1 MNFSLLLSFVSRQ
14 KKERC
19 NTNVTCMTSP
29 CNLKPRPLHPEIT
42 YTTFFMETI
51 YLCIIIFL
59 FVLAVF
65 DLIVGVSNDAVNFL
79 NSAVGAKAASFK
91 TILFIAGIGIF
102 IGASLSNGMMDIA
115 RHGIYQ
121 PEHFYFAEI
130 MCILLAVMLT
140 DVVLLDVF
148 NSMGMP
154 TSTTVSLVFEL
165 LGGTFALS
173 LIKVNN
179 DATLALGDLINTD
192 KALSVIMAIFVSVAI
207 AFFFGMLVQ
216 WLARIV
222 FTFNYTKNI
231 KYSIGLFGGIAATSI
246 IYFML
251 IKGLKDSSFMTP
263 ENKQWIQDNTL
274 LLIASFFVFFTALM
288 QVLHWLKVN
297 VFKVVVLM
305 GTFALA
311 LAFAGNDLVNF
322 IGVPLAG
329 YSSFIDY
336 TTNGAGASPD
346 SFLMTSLLGP
356 AKTPWYFLIG
366 AGAIMVYAL
375 CTSKKAHNVIKTS
388 VDLSRQDEGEESFGS
403 TPIARTLVRFSMTI
417 ANGLSKVMPES
428 GKRWIET
435 RFQKDEAIIA
445 DGAAFDL
452 VRASI
457 NLVLAGLLIALG
469 TSLKLP
475 LSTTYVPFMVAMG
488 TSLADRAWG
497 RDSAVFRI
505 TGVLSVIGG
514 WFITAGAAFT
524 ICFFVTFVIHFG
536 GTIAIIALIGLA
548 VFMLIRSQVMY
559 KKRKEKEKGN
569 ATIKQLMQSTDN
581 MEILEL
587 LRKHTREELGK
598 ILEFTEDNFERTV
611 TAFLHENLRGLRRA
625 MGSVKFEKQLIKQM
639 KRTGTLAMC
648 RLDNNTVLE
657 KGLYYYQGNDFAS
670 ELVYSV
676 GRLCEPCLEHI
687 DNNFKPLDTI
697 QKGEFADVTEDIVYL
712 LQVCRHKLENNNY
725 NNFEEDIHKANDL
738 NGQLAHLKREE
749 LQRIQSQSGSIKVS
763 MVYLTMIQEAQN
775 IVTYSINLM
784 KVSRKFQAE
793 E

>member
-1 MNFSLLLSFVSRQ
+1 
-14 KKERC
+14 
-19 NTNVTCMTSP
+19 
-29 CNLKPRPLHPEIT
+29 
-42 YTTFFMETI
+42 METI

-102 IGASLSNGMMDIA
+102 IGAALSNGMMDIA

-173 LIKVNN
+173 LIKVHNS
-179 DATLALGDLINTD
+179 DTLGLGDLINTD

-216 WLARIV
+216 WIARVI
-222 FTFNYTKNI
+222 FTFNYKKKM
-231 KYSIGLFGGIAATSI
+231 KYSIALFGGIAATSI

-263 ENKQWIQDNTL
+263 DNKLWIQENTW
-274 LLIASFFVFFTALM
+274 LLIATFFVFFTILM

-329 YSSFIDY
+329 FSSFMDY
-336 TTNGAGASPD
+336 TANGAGNANG
-346 SFLMTSLLGP
+346 FLMTSLLGP

-366 AGAIMVYAL
+366 AGAVMVYAL
-375 CTSKKAHNVIKTS
+375 CTSKKAHAVIKTS
-388 VDLSRQDEGEESFGS
+388 VDLSRQDEGEETFGS
-403 TPIARTLVRFSMTI
+403 TPIARTVVRISMTM
-417 ANGLSKVMPES
+417 ANSISRIMSS
-428 GKRWIET
+428 GTKEWFNS
-435 RFQKDEAIIA
+435 RFRKDEAIIA

-452 VRASI
+452 VRASV

-475 LSTTYVPFMVAMG
+475 LSTTYVTFMVAMG

-497 RDSAVFRI
+497 RDSAVYRI

-524 ICFFVTFVIHFG
+524 ICFFVALVLHFG
-536 GTIAIIALIGLA
+536 GNISIIALIALA
-548 VFMLIRSQVMY
+548 VFILIRSQVMY
-559 KKRKEKEKGN
+559 KKRKAKTQVNE
-569 ATIKQLMQSTDN
+569 TLKQLMQTSN
-581 MEILEL
+581 SEEALQLM
-587 LRKHTREELGK
+587 RKHTREELSK
-598 ILEFTEDNFERTV
+598 VLEYAETNFELTV
-611 TAFLHENLRGLRRA
+611 TSFLHENLRGLRRA
-625 MGSVKFEKQLIKQM
+625 MGSTKFEKQLIKQM
-639 KRTGTLAMC
+639 KRTGTVAMC
-648 RLDNNTVLE
+648 RLDNNTVLD

-670 ELVYSV
+670 ELVYSIS
-676 GRLCEPCLEHI
+676 RLCEPCLEHI
-687 DNNFKPLDTI
+687 DNNFNPLDAI
-697 QKGEFADVTEDIVYL
+697 QKGEFSDATEDITYL
-712 LQVCRHKLENNNY
+712 IQQCRKKLENNEY
-725 NNFEEDIHKANDL
+725 NNLEEEIRRANDL
-738 NGQLAHLKREE
+738 NGQLSLLKRKE
-749 LQRIQSQSGSIKVS
+749 LQRIQSQPGSIRVS
-763 MVYLTMIQEAQN
+763 MVYLTMVQEAQN
-775 IVTYSINLM
+775 VVTYTINLM
-784 KVSRKFQAE
+784 KVSRKFQME
-793 E
+793 NEMP

>member
-1 MNFSLLLSFVSRQ
+1 
-14 KKERC
+14 
-19 NTNVTCMTSP
+19 
-29 CNLKPRPLHPEIT
+29 
-42 YTTFFMETI
+42 METI
-51 YLCIIIFL
+51 YLCIVIFL

-65 DLIVGVSNDAVNFL
+65 DLVVGVSNDAVNFL
-79 NSAVGAKAASFK
+79 QSAVGAKAASFK
-91 TILFIAGIGIF
+91 TILFIAGIGVF
-102 IGASLSNGMMDIA
+102 IGAALSNGMMDIA

-148 NSMGMP
+148 NTMGMP
-154 TSTTVSLVFEL
+154 TSTTVSMVFEL
-165 LGGTFALS
+165 LGGTFALA
-173 LIKVNN
+173 LIKVYGS
-179 DATLALGDLINTD
+179 DTLGLGDLINTD

-207 AFFFGMLVQ
+207 AFFFG
-216 WLARIV
+216 I
-222 FTFNYTKNI
+222 
-231 KYSIGLFGGIAATSI
+231 FGGIAATSI

-263 ENKQWIQDNTL
+263 ENKHWIQDNTAI
-274 LLIASFFVFFTALM
+274 LIGCFFVFFTVLM
-288 QVLHWLKVN
+288 QVLHWCKVN
-297 VFKVVVLM
+297 VFKVVVLL

-329 YSSFIDY
+329 YSSFVDY
-336 TTNGAGASPD
+336 TTNGAAAGPD
-346 SFLMTSLLGP
+346 GFLMTSLLGP
-356 AKTPWYFLIG
+356 AKTPWYFLFG

-417 ANGLSKVMPES
+417 ANGLSRIMPES

-452 VRASI
+452 VRASV

-475 LSTTYVPFMVAMG
+475 LSTTYVTFMVAMG

-587 LRKHTREELGK
+587 LRTHTREELGK

-712 LQVCRHKLENNNY
+712 LQVCRHKLENNDY
-725 NNFEEDIHKANDL
+725 NNFEEDIRKANDL

>member
-1 MNFSLLLSFVSRQ
+1 
-14 KKERC
+14 
-19 NTNVTCMTSP
+19 
-29 CNLKPRPLHPEIT
+29 
-42 YTTFFMETI
+42 METI

-59 FVLAVF
+59 FVLAIF

-173 LIKVNN
+173 LIKVRNS
-179 DATLALGDLINTD
+179 DTLGLGDLINTD

-216 WLARIV
+216 WLARVI
-222 FTFNYTKNI
+222 FTFNYTKKM
-231 KYSIGLFGGIAATSI
+231 KYSIALFGGVAATSI

-263 ENKQWIQDNTL
+263 ENKQWIQDNTWM
-274 LLIASFFVFFTALM
+274 LISVFFVFFTILM
-288 QVLHWLKVN
+288 QILHWLKIN

-329 YSSFIDY
+329 FSSFMDF
-336 TTNGAGASPD
+336 TANGNGNPD
-346 SFLMTSLLGP
+346 GFLMTSLLGP

-375 CTSKKAHNVIKTS
+375 CTSKKAHAVIKTS
-388 VDLSRQDEGEESFGS
+388 VDLSRQDEGEETFGS
-403 TPIARTLVRFSMTI
+403 TPIARTIVRFSMTL
-417 ANGLSKVMPES
+417 ANGISRITPDSTKKWLD
-428 GKRWIET
+428 T
-435 RFQKDEAIIA
+435 RFRKDEAIIA
-445 DGAAFDL
+445 DGGAFDL
-452 VRASI
+452 VRASV

-475 LSTTYVPFMVAMG
+475 LSTTYVTFMVAMG

-497 RDSAVFRI
+497 RDSAVYRI

-524 ICFFVTFVIHFG
+524 ICFFVALVLHFG
-536 GTIAIIALIGLA
+536 GNISIIALIALA
-548 VFMLIRSQVMY
+548 AFILIRSQVMY
-559 KKRKEKEKGN
+559 KKRKAKEQGN
-569 ATIKQLMQSTDN
+569 ETLKQLMQTSDSEEALQL
-581 MEILEL
+581 M
-587 LRKHTREELGK
+587 RKHTREELCK
-598 ILEFTEDNFERTV
+598 VLEYAETNFELTV
-611 TAFLHENLRGLRRA
+611 TSFIHENLRGLRRA
-625 MGSVKFEKQLIKQM
+625 MGSTKFEKQLVKQM
-639 KRTGTLAMC
+639 KRTGTVAMC

-657 KGLYYYQGNDFAS
+657 KGLYYYQGNDFVNP
-670 ELVYSV
+670 E
-676 GRLCEPCLEHI
+676 
-687 DNNFKPLDTI
+687 KPDVPI
-697 QKGEFADVTEDIVYL
+697 NKNDAFQKV
-712 LQVCRHKLENNNY
+712 Q
-725 NNFEEDIHKANDL
+725 
-738 NGQLAHLKREE
+738 KR
-749 LQRIQSQSGSIKVS
+749 RV
-763 MVYLTMIQEAQN
+763 QE
-775 IVTYSINLM
+775 
-784 KVSRKFQAE
+784 KR
-793 E
+793 

>member
-1 MNFSLLLSFVSRQ
+1 
-14 KKERC
+14 
-19 NTNVTCMTSP
+19 
-29 CNLKPRPLHPEIT
+29 
-42 YTTFFMETI
+42 METI

-59 FVLAVF
+59 FVLAIF

-173 LIKVNN
+173 LIKVRNS
-179 DATLALGDLINTD
+179 DTLGLGDLINTD
-192 KALSVIMAIFVSVAI
+192 KAPSVIMAIFVSVAI

-216 WLARIV
+216 WLARVI
-222 FTFNYTKNI
+222 FTFNYTKKM
-231 KYSIGLFGGIAATSI
+231 KYSIALFGGVAATSI

-263 ENKQWIQDNTL
+263 ENKQWIQDNTWM
-274 LLIASFFVFFTALM
+274 LISVFFVFFTILM
-288 QVLHWLKVN
+288 QILHWLKIN

-329 YSSFIDY
+329 FSSFMDF
-336 TTNGAGASPD
+336 TANGNGNPD
-346 SFLMTSLLGP
+346 GFLMTSLLGP

-375 CTSKKAHNVIKTS
+375 CTSKKAHAVIKTS
-388 VDLSRQDEGEESFGS
+388 VDLSRQDEGEETFGS
-403 TPIARTLVRFSMTI
+403 TPIARTIVRFSMTL
-417 ANGLSKVMPES
+417 ANGISRITPDSTKKWLD
-428 GKRWIET
+428 T
-435 RFQKDEAIIA
+435 RFRKDEAIIA
-445 DGAAFDL
+445 DGGAFDL
-452 VRASI
+452 VRASV

-475 LSTTYVPFMVAMG
+475 LSTTYVTFMVAMG

-497 RDSAVFRI
+497 RDSAVYRI

-524 ICFFVTFVIHFG
+524 ICFFVALVLYFG
-536 GTIAIIALIGLA
+536 GNISIIALIALA
-548 VFMLIRSQVMY
+548 AFILIRSQVMY
-559 KKRKEKEKGN
+559 KKRKAKEQGN
-569 ATIKQLMQSTDN
+569 ETLKQLMQTSDSEEALQL
-581 MEILEL
+581 M
-587 LRKHTREELGK
+587 RKHTREELCK
-598 ILEFTEDNFERTV
+598 
-611 TAFLHENLRGLRRA
+611 
-625 MGSVKFEKQLIKQM
+625 
-639 KRTGTLAMC
+639 
-648 RLDNNTVLE
+648 VLE
-657 KGLYYYQGNDFAS
+657 
-670 ELVYSV
+670 
-676 GRLCEPCLEHI
+676 
-687 DNNFKPLDTI
+687 
-697 QKGEFADVTEDIVYL
+697 
-712 LQVCRHKLENNNY
+712 
-725 NNFEEDIHKANDL
+725 
-738 NGQLAHLKREE
+738 
-749 LQRIQSQSGSIKVS
+749 
-763 MVYLTMIQEAQN
+763 
-775 IVTYSINLM
+775 
-784 KVSRKFQAE
+784 
-793 E
+793 